1 MGQSHDTF
9 EANNFKEYDTND
21 SILDCLAIFCKM
33 NGRPYS
39 KESLIAGLPI
49 EAGRNSPILFSKYN
63 SKSLFSRAASKAGFK
78 TKVLKSKLREL
89 NPLLL
94 PAILLLD
101 RNREDNELEGCIL
114 LGFDD
119 EMNNARVLLPEAPEI
134 ENQVPIEELEKI
146 YFGFTILLKKELQFK
161 ENESALASVKESH
174 WLWGSVKI
182 VRDVYR
188 DVIIA
193 SLLINLFVLST
204 PLFTMNVYD
213 RVIPNNATDTLWLL
227 AIGVVVI
234 YGIDILLKFLR
245 SYFLETAAKKT
256 DIIASSIIFE
266 KVLDLKMSSV
276 PNSVGSLANILKE
289 FESIRGF
296 LTSSTISL
304 LIDVPFIAIF
314 LIAIYIIGGALVL
327 VPIAIIIIILI
338 YTYYAKLK
346 LANAVKESYDAGSS
360 KNAVLIES
368 LSSIE
373 TIKSLGATGYSQW
386 RWEEATSKIAD
397 KSINTKMISASITTV
412 TSFLVQLNTV
422 ALVIVGTY
430 MITENDLTMGGLI
443 AAIII
448 SSRTIAPMG
457 QVSSLLSTFQHTKT
471 TYEALNDI
479 MNLPVEHPPGKKFVA
494 RPEYKGKI
502 EFKNV
507 TFSYP
512 NADKESLSD
521 ISFSIEAGEK
531 VAIIGK
537 IGSGK
542 STIQK
547 LMVSLYHPQE
557 GSILIDNIDIKQL
570 DPTELRKNI
579 AYVSQDAL
587 LFDGTVKENIVYRT
601 PHIDDEKIIEA
612 ATISG
617 VMNFINKHPKGFDM
631 PVGERGSFLS
641 GGQKQSIAIARSIL
655 LPYPIVLFDE
665 PTSSMDTSTE
675 NRFIN
680 NISKYDQNKT
690 VVLVTHKTS
699 LLKLV
704 DRIIVV
710 EDGKIIVDGKKD
722 EVLRKLQ
729 TRQSTNK

>member
-1 MGQSHDTF
+1 MTD
-9 EANNFKEYDTND
+9 NKESFNQDSYNEYNYED
-21 SILDCLAIFCKM
+21 SILDSLTIFCKM

-39 KESLIAGLPI
+39 KVSLITGLPI
-49 EAGRNSPILFSKYN
+49 ESDRNSPILFSKHN
-63 SKSLFSRAASKAGFK
+63 SKSLFSRAAAKGGFK
-78 TKVLKSKLREL
+78 TKVLRTKLKEV
-89 NPLLL
+89 NTLLL

-101 RNREDNELEGCIL
+101 RKNIHDELEGCIL
-114 LGFDD
+114 LGFDE
-119 EMNNARVLLPEAPEI
+119 EMENARIILPEAPDVEST
-134 ENQVPIEELEKI
+134 VSIEELEKL
-146 YFGFTILLKKELQFK
+146 YFGFTILLKKEADYK
-161 ENESALASVKESH
+161 ENESVLTSVKESH
-174 WLWGSVKI
+174 WLWGSIKI
-182 VRDVYR
+182 VRNIYR

-193 SLLINLFVLST
+193 SFLINIFVLST

-213 RVIPNNATDTLWLL
+213 RVIPNSSTDTLWLF

-234 YGIDILLKFLR
+234 YMIDILLKFLR

-256 DIIASSIIFE
+256 DVIASSIIFE

-304 LIDVPFIAIF
+304 VIDIPFMFIF
-314 LIAIYIIGGALVL
+314 LIAIYVIGGTIVL
-327 VPIAIIIIILI
+327 VPLAIIIIILI
-338 YTYYAKLK
+338 YTYYAKMQLS
-346 LANAVKESYDAGSS
+346 NSVKETYDAGSS

-386 RWEEATSKIAD
+386 RWEEATTSIAD
-397 KSINTKMISASITTV
+397 KSINTKMISSSITTV

-422 ALVIVGTY
+422 AMILVGTY
-430 MITENDLTMGGLI
+430 MIIDNNLTMGGLI
-443 AAIII
+443 ASIII
-448 SSRTIAPMG
+448 SSRTISPMG
-457 QVSSLLSTFQHTKT
+457 QVASLLSTYQHTRT

-494 RPEYKGKI
+494 RPEYRGKI

-512 NADKESLSD
+512 NTDKETLTN
-521 ISFSIEAGEK
+521 INITINEGEK
-531 VAIIGK
+531 VAIVGK

-547 LMVSLYHPQE
+547 LMVSLYNPQE
-557 GSILIDNIDIKQL
+557 GSVLIDNIDIKQL

-579 AYVSQDAL
+579 AYVSQESL
-587 LFDGTVKENIVYRT
+587 LFDGTVKENIVYRV
-601 PHIDDEKIIEA
+601 PSINDDKIIEA
-612 ATISG
+612 AEISG

-641 GGQKQSIAIARSIL
+641 GGQKQSVAIARAIL

-675 NRFIN
+675 NKFIKK
-680 NISKYDQNKT
+680 IREYDKDKT
-690 VVLVTHKTS
+690 LIIVTHKTS
-699 LLKLV
+699 LLQLV
-704 DRIIVV
+704 DRVIVV
-710 EDGKIIVDGKKD
+710 EDGQVVLDGQKD
-722 EVLRKLQ
+722 MILKQLKSK
-729 TRQSTNK
+729 T

>member
-1 MGQSHDTF
+1 MLQNDNIDFNSI
-9 EANNFKEYDTND
+9 KEYNREN
-21 SILDCLAIFCKM
+21 SILDTLTIYCKM

-39 KESLIAGLPI
+39 KESLIAGLPV
-49 EAGRNSPILFSKYN
+49 ESGRNTPILFSKSN

-78 TKVLKSKLREL
+78 TKVLRAKLYDI
-89 NPLLL
+89 NPLTL
-94 PAILLLD
+94 PCILLLD
-101 RNREDNELEGCIL
+101 NKKDKDELEACIL

-119 EMNNARVLLPEAPEI
+119 EYKNAKLIFPEAAEV
-134 ENQVPIEELEKI
+134 ESLVPIEELEKR
-146 YFGFTILLKKELQFK
+146 YFGFAILLKKELDFK
-161 ENESALASVKESH
+161 EDKTSLSIKESH

-182 VRDVYR
+182 VRNVYR

-213 RVIPNNATDTLWLL
+213 RVIPNNAVDTLWIF
-227 AIGVVVI
+227 AIGVVFI
-234 YGIDILLKFLR
+234 YGIDIALKFLR

-296 LTSSTISL
+296 LTSSTIAL
-304 LIDVPFIAIF
+304 LIDVPFIFIF
-314 LIAIYIIGGALVL
+314 LLAIYFIGGALVM
-327 VPIAIIIIILI
+327 VPISIIIIILI
-338 YTYYAKLK
+338 YTYYSKIK
-346 LANAVKESYDAGSS
+346 LANSIKESYDAGSN
-360 KNAVLIES
+360 KNGVLIES

-397 KSINTKMISASITTV
+397 KSINTKMISSSITTV

-422 ALVIVGTY
+422 ALVIMGTY
-430 MITENDLTMGGLI
+430 LIIDNELTMGGLI
-443 AAIII
+443 ATIII
-448 SSRTIAPMG
+448 SSRAISPMG

-479 MNLPVEHPPGKKFVA
+479 MNLPVEHPQGKKFVT

-502 EFKNV
+502 DFRNV
-507 TFSYP
+507 NFTYP
-512 NADKESLSD
+512 NADKETLSN
-521 ISFSIEAGEK
+521 ISFSVEPGEK

-542 STIQK
+542 TTIQK
-547 LMVSLYHPQE
+547 LLVSLYHPSE

-570 DPTELRKNI
+570 DPSELRKNI
-579 AYVSQDAL
+579 AYVSQDVL

-601 PHIDDEKIIEA
+601 PNIDDEKILEA
-612 ATISG
+612 AKISG
-617 VMNFINKHPKGFDM
+617 VLDFVNKHPKGFDM

-641 GGQKQSIAIARSIL
+641 GGQKQAIAIARSIL

-665 PTSSMDTSTE
+665 PTSSMDTSSE

-680 NISKYDQNKT
+680 SIRNYQQNKT
-690 VVLVTHKTS
+690 VILVTHKTS
-699 LLKLV
+699 LLRLV

-710 EDGKIIVDGKKD
+710 EDGQIVLDGKKD
-722 EVLRKLQ
+722 VIINKLN
-729 TRQSTNK
+729 NKK

>member
-1 MGQSHDTF
+1 MTKQNDNINL
-9 EANNFKEYDTND
+9 NNIKEYDKQD
-21 SILDCLAIFCKM
+21 SLLDCLALFCKM
-33 NGRPYS
+33 NGRPFS
-39 KESLIAGLPI
+39 KESLISGLPI
-49 EAGRNSPILFSKYN
+49 ESDRNTPILFSKYN
-63 SKSLFSRAASKAGFK
+63 SKALFSRAASKAGFK
-78 TKVLKSKLREL
+78 TKVLRSKLTEI

-94 PAILLLD
+94 PCVLLID
-101 RNREDNELEGCIL
+101 NSPNEDKLEGCIL

-119 EMNNARVLLPEAPEI
+119 ELKNARITLPEAPDVETTISI
-134 ENQVPIEELEKI
+134 EDLQKS
-146 YFGFTILLKKELQFK
+146 YFGFAILLKKQLSFK
-161 ENESALASVKESH
+161 ENESALSSVKESH

-213 RVIPNNATDTLWLL
+213 RVIPNNAKDTLWLL

-234 YGIDILLKFLR
+234 YGIDIILKFLR

-296 LTSSTISL
+296 LTSTTIAL
-304 LIDVPFIAIF
+304 LIDIPFIFIF
-314 LIAIYIIGGALVL
+314 LIAIYFIGGALVF
-327 VPIAIIIIILI
+327 VPISVIIIILI
-338 YTYYAKLK
+338 YTYYAKIK
-346 LANAVKESYDAGSS
+346 LANSIKESYDAGSN
-360 KNAVLIES
+360 KNGVLIES

-397 KSINTKMISASITTV
+397 KSIKSKMISSSITTV

-422 ALVIVGTY
+422 ALVIIGTY
-430 MITENDLTMGGLI
+430 MIAENNLSMGGLI
-443 AAIII
+443 ATIII
-448 SSRTIAPMG
+448 SSRTISPMG

-479 MNLPVEHPPGKKFVA
+479 MNLPVEHPQGKKFVA
-494 RPEYKGKI
+494 RPEYRGKI
-502 EFKNV
+502 DFKNV
-507 TFSYP
+507 TFTYP
-512 NADKESLSD
+512 NADKETLSNV
-521 ISFSIEAGEK
+521 SFSIEPGEK
-531 VAIIGK
+531 IGIIGK

-542 STIQK
+542 TTIQK
-547 LMVSLYHPQE
+547 LLVSLYHPEE

-570 DPTELRKNI
+570 DPSELRKNV
-579 AYVSQDAL
+579 AYVSQDIL
-587 LFDGTVKENIVYRT
+587 LFNGTVKENIVYRT
-601 PHIDDEKIIEA
+601 PHIDDDKILEA
-612 ATISG
+612 AEISG
-617 VMNFINKHPKGFDM
+617 VLNFVNKHPKGFDM

-655 LPYPIVLFDE
+655 LPYPIVLLDE

-675 NRFIN
+675 TRFIN
-680 NISKYDQNKT
+680 NIREYQKDKT
-690 VVLVTHKTS
+690 VILVTHKTS
-699 LLKLV
+699 LLRLV
-704 DRIIVV
+704 DRIIVL
-710 EDGKIIVDGKKD
+710 EDGKVVLDGNKDQILQKLAKK
-722 EVLRKLQ
+722 
-729 TRQSTNK
+729 

>member
-1 MGQSHDTF
+1 MLQNDNIDFNSI
-9 EANNFKEYDTND
+9 KEYNREN
-21 SILDCLAIFCKM
+21 SILDTLTIYCKM

-39 KESLIAGLPI
+39 KESLIAGLPV
-49 EAGRNSPILFSKYN
+49 EAGRNTPILFSKSN

-78 TKVLKSKLREL
+78 TKVLRAKLYDI
-89 NPLLL
+89 NPLTL
-94 PAILLLD
+94 PCILLLD
-101 RNREDNELEGCIL
+101 NKKDKDELEACIL

-119 EMNNARVLLPEAPEI
+119 EYKNAKVIFPEAAEV
-134 ENQVPIEELEKI
+134 ESLVPIEELEKR
-146 YFGFTILLKKELQFK
+146 YFGFAILLKKELDFK
-161 ENESALASVKESH
+161 EDKTSLSIKESH

-182 VRDVYR
+182 VRNVYR

-213 RVIPNNATDTLWLL
+213 RVIPNNAVDTLWIF
-227 AIGVVVI
+227 AIGVVFI
-234 YGIDILLKFLR
+234 YGIDIALKFLR

-296 LTSSTISL
+296 LTSSTIAL
-304 LIDVPFIAIF
+304 LIDVPFIFIF
-314 LIAIYIIGGALVL
+314 LLAIYFIGGALVM
-327 VPIAIIIIILI
+327 VPISIIIIILI
-338 YTYYAKLK
+338 YTYYSKIK
-346 LANAVKESYDAGSS
+346 LANSIKESYDAGSN
-360 KNAVLIES
+360 KNGVLIES

-397 KSINTKMISASITTV
+397 KSINTKMISSSITTV

-422 ALVIVGTY
+422 ALVIMGTY
-430 MITENDLTMGGLI
+430 LIIDNELTMGGLI
-443 AAIII
+443 ATIII
-448 SSRTIAPMG
+448 SSRAISPMG

-479 MNLPVEHPPGKKFVA
+479 MNLPVEHPQGKKFVT

-502 EFKNV
+502 DFRNV
-507 TFSYP
+507 NFTYP
-512 NADKESLSD
+512 NADKETLSN
-521 ISFSIEAGEK
+521 ISFSVEPGEK

-542 STIQK
+542 TTIQK
-547 LMVSLYHPQE
+547 LLVSLYHPNE

-570 DPTELRKNI
+570 DPSELRKNI
-579 AYVSQDAL
+579 AYVSQDVL

-601 PHIDDEKIIEA
+601 PNIDDEKILEA
-612 ATISG
+612 AKISG
-617 VMNFINKHPKGFDM
+617 VLDFVNKHPKGFDM

-641 GGQKQSIAIARSIL
+641 GGQKQAIAIARSIL

-665 PTSSMDTSTE
+665 PTSSMDTSSE

-680 NISKYDQNKT
+680 SIRNYQQNKT
-690 VVLVTHKTS
+690 VILVTHKTS
-699 LLKLV
+699 LLRLV

-710 EDGKIIVDGKKD
+710 EDGQIVLDGKKD
-722 EVLRKLQ
+722 VIINKLN
-729 TRQSTNK
+729 NKK

>member
-1 MGQSHDTF
+1 MIKQNENF
-9 EANNFKEYDTND
+9 NLNNIKEYDKQD
-21 SILDCLAIFCKM
+21 SLLDCLAIFCKM
-33 NGRPYS
+33 NGRPFS
-39 KESLIAGLPI
+39 KESLISGLPI
-49 EAGRNSPILFSKYN
+49 ESDRNTPILFSKYN
-63 SKSLFSRAASKAGFK
+63 SKALFSRAASKAGFK
-78 TKVLKSKLREL
+78 TKVLRSKLTEI

-94 PAILLLD
+94 PCILLTD
-101 RNREDNELEGCIL
+101 NTPNEDKLEGCIL

-119 EMNNARVLLPEAPEI
+119 ELKNARITLPEAPDVETTISI
-134 ENQVPIEELEKI
+134 EDLQKS
-146 YFGFTILLKKELQFK
+146 YFGFAILLKKQLSFK
-161 ENESALASVKESH
+161 ENESALSSVKESH

-213 RVIPNNATDTLWLL
+213 RVIPNNAKDTLWLL

-234 YGIDILLKFLR
+234 YGIDIILKFLR

-296 LTSSTISL
+296 LTSSTIAL
-304 LIDVPFIAIF
+304 LIDIPFIFIF
-314 LIAIYIIGGALVL
+314 LIAIYFIGGALVF
-327 VPIAIIIIILI
+327 VPISVIIIILI
-338 YTYYAKLK
+338 YTYYAKMK
-346 LANAVKESYDAGSS
+346 LANSIKESYDAGSN
-360 KNAVLIES
+360 KNGVLIES

-397 KSINTKMISASITTV
+397 KSIKSKMISSSITTV

-422 ALVIVGTY
+422 ALVIIGTY
-430 MITENDLTMGGLI
+430 MIAENNLSMGGLI
-443 AAIII
+443 ATIII
-448 SSRTIAPMG
+448 SSRTISPMG

-479 MNLPVEHPPGKKFVA
+479 MNLPVEHPQGKKFVA
-494 RPEYKGKI
+494 RPEYRGKI
-502 EFKNV
+502 DFRNV
-507 TFSYP
+507 TFTYP
-512 NADKESLSD
+512 NADKETLSNV
-521 ISFSIEAGEK
+521 SFSIEPGEK
-531 VAIIGK
+531 VGIIGK

-542 STIQK
+542 TTIQK
-547 LMVSLYHPQE
+547 LLVSLYHPEE

-570 DPTELRKNI
+570 DPSELRKNI
-579 AYVSQDAL
+579 AYVSQDIL
-587 LFDGTVKENIVYRT
+587 LFNGTVKENIVYRT
-601 PHIDDEKIIEA
+601 PHIDDDKILEA
-612 ATISG
+612 AEISG
-617 VMNFINKHPKGFDM
+617 VLNFVNKHPKGFDM

-655 LPYPIVLFDE
+655 LPYPIVLLDE

-675 NRFIN
+675 TRFIN
-680 NISKYDQNKT
+680 NIREYQKDKT
-690 VVLVTHKTS
+690 VILVTHKTS
-699 LLKLV
+699 LLRLV
-704 DRIIVV
+704 DRIIVL
-710 EDGKIIVDGKKD
+710 EDGKVVLDGNKDQILQKLAKK
-722 EVLRKLQ
+722 
-729 TRQSTNK
+729 

>member
-1 MGQSHDTF
+1 MTKQNDNINL
-9 EANNFKEYDTND
+9 NNIKEYDKQD
-21 SILDCLAIFCKM
+21 SLLDCLALFCKM
-33 NGRPYS
+33 NGRPFS
-39 KESLIAGLPI
+39 KESLISGLPI
-49 EAGRNSPILFSKYN
+49 ESDRNTPILFSKYN
-63 SKSLFSRAASKAGFK
+63 SKALFSRAASKAGFK
-78 TKVLKSKLREL
+78 TKVLRSKLTEI

-94 PAILLLD
+94 PCVLLID
-101 RNREDNELEGCIL
+101 NSPNEDKLEGCIL

-119 EMNNARVLLPEAPEI
+119 ELKNARITLPEAPDVETTISI
-134 ENQVPIEELEKI
+134 EDLQKS
-146 YFGFTILLKKELQFK
+146 YFGFAILLKKQLSFK
-161 ENESALASVKESH
+161 ENESALSSVKESH

-213 RVIPNNATDTLWLL
+213 RVIPNNAKDTLWLL

-234 YGIDILLKFLR
+234 YGIDIILKFLR

-296 LTSSTISL
+296 LTSTTIAL
-304 LIDVPFIAIF
+304 LIDIPFIFIF
-314 LIAIYIIGGALVL
+314 LIAIYFIGGALVF
-327 VPIAIIIIILI
+327 VPISVIIIILI
-338 YTYYAKLK
+338 YTYYAKIK
-346 LANAVKESYDAGSS
+346 LANSIKESYDAGSN
-360 KNAVLIES
+360 KNGVLIES

-397 KSINTKMISASITTV
+397 KSIKSKMISSSITTV

-422 ALVIVGTY
+422 ALVIIGTY
-430 MITENDLTMGGLI
+430 MIAENNLSMGGLI
-443 AAIII
+443 ATIII
-448 SSRTIAPMG
+448 SSRTISPMG

-479 MNLPVEHPPGKKFVA
+479 MNLPVEHPQGKKFVA
-494 RPEYKGKI
+494 RPEYRGKI
-502 EFKNV
+502 DFKNV
-507 TFSYP
+507 TFTYP
-512 NADKESLSD
+512 NADKETLTNV
-521 ISFSIEAGEK
+521 SFSIEPGEK
-531 VAIIGK
+531 VGIIGK

-542 STIQK
+542 TTIQK
-547 LMVSLYHPQE
+547 LLVSLYHPEE

-570 DPTELRKNI
+570 DPSELRKNI
-579 AYVSQDAL
+579 AYVSQDIL
-587 LFDGTVKENIVYRT
+587 LFNGTVKENIVYRT
-601 PHIDDEKIIEA
+601 PHIDDDKILEA
-612 ATISG
+612 AEISG
-617 VMNFINKHPKGFDM
+617 VLNFVNKHPKGFDM

-655 LPYPIVLFDE
+655 LPYPIVLLDE

-675 NRFIN
+675 TRFIN
-680 NISKYDQNKT
+680 NIREYQKDKT
-690 VVLVTHKTS
+690 VILVTHKTS
-699 LLKLV
+699 LLRLV
-704 DRIIVV
+704 DRIIVL
-710 EDGKIIVDGKKD
+710 EDGKVVLDGNKDQILQKLAKK
-722 EVLRKLQ
+722 
-729 TRQSTNK
+729 